1 MPVPVGGE
9 DRDTRTYDISR
20 VLETFVGEMLV
31 ILTPLLFGLSF
42 LSRMLGLRVAFVA
55 RVWVLVA

>member
-1 MPVPVGGE
+1 
-9 DRDTRTYDISR
+9 
-20 VLETFVGEMLV
+20 MLV